1 METYKLVAQIRQL
14 GNLHKSRTIV
24 SIKFED
30 LMQRTSVHYFMGK
43 KLNGPQEIK
52 KHTQKCFPVEESMLT
67 KIVFRVVTSR
77 VMQTI

>member
-30 LMQRTSVHYFMGK
+30 LMQRTSVHNFMGK
-43 KLNGPQEIK
+43 KLNGPQEILK
-52 KHTQKCFPVEESMLT
+52 RNIPKNGFLWRKEC
-67 KIVFRVVTSR
+67 
-77 VMQTI
+77 